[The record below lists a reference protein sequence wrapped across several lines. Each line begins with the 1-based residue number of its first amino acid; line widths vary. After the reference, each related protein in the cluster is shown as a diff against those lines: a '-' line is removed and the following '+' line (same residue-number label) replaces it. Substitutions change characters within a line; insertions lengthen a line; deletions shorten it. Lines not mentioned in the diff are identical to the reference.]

1 MSEPTGTRPFTTLV
15 ALAVDLVFVLLFATI
30 GRFSHEEGVTVAGVL
45 GVAWPFVVALL
56 VGWVV
61 AQRRTGW
68 PVRMPGSTTVWLVTA
83 ILGLALRVATGGG
96 FAWSF
101 GVVTVVVLGL
111 FLVGWRCAVEVLRF
125 AGEGL
130 GRWADRAASRR

>member
-1 MSEPTGTRPFTTLV
+1 MPEPTGVRVVLALV
-15 ALAVDLVFVLLFATI
+15 ADLAFVLLFATI
-30 GRFSHEEGVTVAGVL
+30 GRLSHDEGLTVAGVV

-61 AQRRTGW
+61 ARRRSGW
-68 PVRMPGSTTVWLVTA
+68 PVRMPGSATVWLLTA
-83 ILGLALRVATGGG
+83 VLGLVLRVATGGG

-101 GVVTVVVLGL
+101 GAVTLVVLGL